1 MSCVL
6 RISGESLDVDAMLS
20 GIDLLPDRVWRKG
33 ESRTRNGTTTHN
45 CSGASFITSD
55 ADFDDLKLKIDE
67 TIELLELHGASIAKM
82 VGFTGVE
89 FATLDFAV
97 SFYESSASK
106 FTSLPPKLIKLAAS
120 AGLGIEIS
128 VYACSADDE

>member
-20 GIDLLPDRVWRKG
+20 GIDLQPNRVWRKG
-33 ESRTRNGTTTHN
+33 EPGVLKGKFHSR
-45 CSGASFITSD
+45 SGANFIISD
-55 ADFDDLKLKIDE
+55 ADFDNVDIKIE
-67 TIELLELHGASIAKM
+67 QTTQFLELHSSAISKM
-82 VGFTGVE
+82 VNHSGVDS
-89 FATLDFAV
+89 AYIDFAV
-97 SFYESSASK
+97 SIYESSAAQ